1 MKSLRI
7 KIYGKVQ
14 GVFFRA
20 YTQEK
25 AQKLNLTGWAKN
37 EPDGT
42 VLIEAQGEK
51 EALEKFLKWCRQGSP
66 HSQVEEIETEWQ
78 EAETKHKDFSIRY

>member
-1 MKSLRI
+1 MKSLKI

-20 YTQEK
+20 NAQEK

-37 EPDGT
+37 ESDGT

-51 EALEKFLKWCRQGSP
+51 EALEKFLKWCQEGSP
-66 HSQVEEIETEWQ
+66 YSKVEKVDSQWEEVKKEFR
-78 EAETKHKDFSIRY
+78 DFSIRY